1 MLFIAI
7 LFMIFVCFFTLTMFV
22 NYFFIFKRNFKKTIL
37 VSILMTIISI
47 ISHFLPMIFYQ
58 TIF

>member
-47 ISHFLPMIFYQ
+47 ISHFLPMILYQ